1 MSPEFEIVNQ
11 YNCFNFEKTQVESSM
26 NNQTTGTETGRLG
39 TKYGSSNDLYAELK
53 KKSSELDAILNN
65 LQVVCRS

>member
-1 MSPEFEIVNQ
+1 
-11 YNCFNFEKTQVESSM
+11 M

>member
-1 MSPEFEIVNQ
+1 MSPDFEIVSQ
-11 YNCFNFEKTQVESSM
+11 YNCFQREKNQVESPVI
-26 NNQTTGTETGRLG
+26 NQTTGTETGRLG